1 MTEDNWNSSVE
12 EMAFER
18 QIVFNFSDSC
28 DWGNSVPGKPS
39 TNQKM
44 VSPDHNIKQS

>member
-1 MTEDNWNSSVE
+1 MTEDNWNSSVD

-18 QIVFNFSDSC
+18 QTVFNFSDSC

-39 TNQKM
+39 INQKM
-44 VSPDHNIKQS
+44 VSPDHKTKQN